1 MAEDLKA
8 TKAGTGKTHR
18 QATPEELKLHEAEKP
33 KILKA
38 IVQNHARTVHK
49 VRNMQNR
56 PLYVDRG
63 A

>member
-1 MAEDLKA
+1 MADDLKA

-18 QATPEELKLHEAEKP
+18 QPTAEELKQHNADKP

-38 IVQNHARTVHK
+38 IVQSHARTVHK
-49 VRNMQNR
+49 VRKMQTQ

-63 A
+63 